1 MSTTKI
7 RTIVLA
13 LVAVLAFAAIAAP
26 GAALAKKKNKK
37 ASITLVVNG
46 GDFSGQ
52 IKDKKHPQ
60 CIAEREVYVRPAG
73 QSPEPLADD
82 QGPIGPMDT
91 SDEFGAWNT
100 GNNGAYD
107 GDYYAFAPATVGCKA
122 LTSKIGTVT
131 GRGTPEPEDL

>member
-1 MSTTKI
+1 MSTKI
-7 RTIVLA
+7 RTLILA
-13 LVAVLAFAAIAAP
+13 AVAVLALSAVAAP

-52 IKDKKHPQ
+52 IKDKKRPQ
-60 CIAEREVYVRPAG
+60 CISEREVIVFALAG
-73 QSPEPLADD
+73 NEE
-82 QGPIGPMDT
+82 GPMDT
-91 SDEFGAWNT
+91 SDAAGHWNT

-107 GDYYAFAPATVGCKA
+107 GQYYAHAPATPGCKA

-131 GRGTPEPEDL
+131 GRGGPEDE